1 MSRPVFALPNI
12 MTADSCVCL
21 LARYERPRSGR
32 HPKVPVRVD
41 SFGEGAGHD
50 SPPGALPWARAAPG
64 RRLADTMSA
73 SSGELAIAGGG
84 EVANG

>member
-1 MSRPVFALPNI
+1 M
-12 MTADSCVCL
+12 
-21 LARYERPRSGR
+21 
-32 HPKVPVRVD
+32 RVD